1 MIQCEVC
8 GKQLPDDAAFCPRCG
23 TIVKS
28 RLEAEK
34 QAKKK
39 NKTKYLVLG
48 VIATVF
54 AFAAGLIVWNLFL
67 SSRVYDQR
75 IEIAEEYSRD
85 KDYDKALV
93 AYAAACDQ
101 DPEKEEAYVGM
112 CNVYMMQDEDAKAA
126 AILQIGEAKV
136 NSADQIQDKKQELSE
151 MNGSEIFDEQA
162 AVPEYTETQGR
173 DIARNK
179 DQAKKQ
185 ITDLTDEILYGISG
199 QGNMKSV
206 LFGDNIIYAENTQIC
221 QMDQNGNYKEKIV
234 ELPLASAAYGKSDEV
249 TKIVTDGVTVFV
261 LTGGSQS
268 EIYAVD
274 VDSKSYDQLLDVPE
288 TTENIWFY
296 HNKVYYQ
303 YENSAGTVIVGT
315 MNKDGTGKNERLE
328 ADHAQS
334 VTVNRDYIYYVMD
347 NSGGAPSLW
356 REDLET
362 QQTKNMFQF
371 PSASSGEVAKAEII
385 GEQCFYVLEAGGD
398 PEIYCYNMDTKE
410 NKKIADGQL
419 QNLYDGDVYYSRGD
433 EDSGFTFY
441 KTAQDGEDKTELGTA
456 HGKTIG
462 IDLLKDRML
471 MREYFE
477 EYDSSQENMAY
488 GDLLFLLNLEE
499 KTDNQKVINSSE
511 SSFKNE
517 LRRKLQGITDDSGFQ
532 QTSWT

>member
-8 GKQLPDDAAFCPRCG
+8 RKQLPDDAAFCPRCG

-101 DPEKEEAYVGM
+101 DPENEEAYVGM

-179 DQAKKQ
+179 DQAK
-185 ITDLTDEILYGISG
+185 TDHR
-199 QGNMKSV
+199 
-206 LFGDNIIYAENTQIC
+206 
-221 QMDQNGNYKEKIV
+221 
-234 ELPLASAAYGKSDEV
+234 SD
-249 TKIVTDGVTVFV
+249 G
-261 LTGGSQS
+261 
-268 EIYAVD
+268 
-274 VDSKSYDQLLDVPE
+274 
-288 TTENIWFY
+288 
-296 HNKVYYQ
+296 
-303 YENSAGTVIVGT
+303 
-315 MNKDGTGKNERLE
+315 
-328 ADHAQS
+328 
-334 VTVNRDYIYYVMD
+334 
-347 NSGGAPSLW
+347 
-356 REDLET
+356 
-362 QQTKNMFQF
+362 
-371 PSASSGEVAKAEII
+371 
-385 GEQCFYVLEAGGD
+385 
-398 PEIYCYNMDTKE
+398 
-410 NKKIADGQL
+410 
-419 QNLYDGDVYYSRGD
+419 
-433 EDSGFTFY
+433 
-441 KTAQDGEDKTELGTA
+441 
-456 HGKTIG
+456 
-462 IDLLKDRML
+462 
-471 MREYFE
+471 
-477 EYDSSQENMAY
+477 
-488 GDLLFLLNLEE
+488 
-499 KTDNQKVINSSE
+499 
-511 SSFKNE
+511 
-517 LRRKLQGITDDSGFQ
+517 
-532 QTSWT
+532 